1 MSLYPDVQAKA
12 QAEIERVCGR
22 SRLPEMADTDSLPYV
37 QAIMYEVLRWHAIVP
52 LSMPHVATE
61 DDQYEG
67 YFIPK
72 GSVLI
77 PNAWWVLVF
86 RALLTTVTM
95 RRANVAIG
103 HSFMT
108 QKRTQNLT
116 SSNLSVL

>member
-67 YFIPK
+67 YVIPK

-77 PNAWWVLVF
+77 PNAWWALFFRVL
-86 RALLTTVTM
+86 LITVTM

>member
-77 PNAWWVLVF
+77 PNAWWV
-86 RALLTTVTM
+86 
-95 RRANVAIG
+95 
-103 HSFMT
+103 SF
-108 QKRTQNLT
+108 LPST
-116 SSNLSVL
+116 SYQRYYAES

>member
-72 GSVLI
+72 G
-77 PNAWWVLVF
+77 
-86 RALLTTVTM
+86 TTIIAVSGTIKNIDLPY
-95 RRANVAIG
+95 AVP
-103 HSFMT
+103 
-108 QKRTQNLT
+108 KLYRTNGRSLMILFFT
-116 SSNLSVL
+116 GVG